1 MNNSS
6 NLTTKSIIYDPHNA
20 DSILSLFSTPDYKSR
35 QQRARRKSAL
45 EYWKTRL
52 LIDGLLMALGFILG
66 AILV

>member
-6 NLTTKSIIYDPHNA
+6 NLTTKSIIYDPSNT
-20 DSILSLFSTPDYKSR
+20 DSILGLFSTTEYKAH
-35 QQRARRKSAL
+35 QQRARRKSTL

-52 LIDGLLMALGFILG
+52 LIDGLLMAFGFILG